1 MLVNMSPN
9 NSTIQTV
16 LKQAASTHP
25 SINNGKQQTAIIDE
39 YDDDLMNEGYLP
51 EIYFSLRSD
60 NPAEW

>member
-1 MLVNMSPN
+1 MIVNMNPN
-9 NSTIQTV
+9 NSTIATG
-16 LKQAASTHP
+16 LKQANNTLP
-25 SINNGKQQTAIIDE
+25 SINSSKQQTVIVDE